1 MNDKPITQSKDADL
15 RNSLPALMRAASK
28 AHDVARQT
36 GTRLVIVQD
45 GRVRFVEPI
54 DAGVA
59 EPGNRYGGN
68 E

>member
-28 AHDVARQT
+28 AREVARRT
-36 GTRLVIVQD
+36 GTRLVILQE
-45 GRVRFVEPI
+45 GRVRFLEPL

-59 EPGNRYGGN
+59 ESGNRYGRDT
-68 E
+68 